1 MKKFEEFE
9 NKEQYIEY
17 LETNGLISHGCAR
30 CMAEYGICEDAT
42 RKYADREDFVYD
54 MPISNMD
61 NEESFPVSC
70 LTEWYGE
77 DYVEEVKNRQG

>member
-9 NKEQYIEY
+9 NEEQYIEY
-17 LETNGLISHGCAR
+17 LETNGLISNGCAR
-30 CMAEYGICEDAT
+30 CMVENGICEDAT
-42 RKYADREDFVYD
+42 RKYADREDFIYD
-54 MPISNMD
+54 MPISDMD

-77 DYVEEVKNRQG
+77 DYVEEVKNRQE